1 MGNQVLSPACSQDYG
16 YNEDGRKFTSC
27 QAPTQSHTLFNPIK
41 YSLFK
46 EVPEEKENIDLGT
59 LAQITTGP
67 ESRGVLSPQSS
78 WTPV

>member
-1 MGNQVLSPACSQDYG
+1 MDIMKMDVNSPAA
-16 YNEDGRKFTSC
+16 KLLLK
-27 QAPTQSHTLFNPIK
+27 SHTLFVPIK

-46 EVPEEKENIDLGT
+46 EVPEEKEIIDLGT